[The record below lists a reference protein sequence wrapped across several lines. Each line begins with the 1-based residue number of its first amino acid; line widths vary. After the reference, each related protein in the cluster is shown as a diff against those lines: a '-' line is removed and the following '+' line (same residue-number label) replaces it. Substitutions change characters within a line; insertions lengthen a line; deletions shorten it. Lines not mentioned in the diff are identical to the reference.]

1 MNLTAYFGIPILSV
15 VQRLSTIFPCLKIQ
29 DFCPKPNFGYLQA
42 EAVLPEDP
50 TKDSKYN
57 ESIID
62 SVRAQKDEVRFN
74 RELNF

>member
-1 MNLTAYFGIPILSV
+1 MTRS
-15 VQRLSTIFPCLKIQ
+15 RIFQVPPYLKIR
-29 DFCPKPNFGYLQA
+29 DFCPRPNFGYLQA

-62 SVRAQKDEVRFN
+62 SVRAQKDEVS
-74 RELNF
+74 